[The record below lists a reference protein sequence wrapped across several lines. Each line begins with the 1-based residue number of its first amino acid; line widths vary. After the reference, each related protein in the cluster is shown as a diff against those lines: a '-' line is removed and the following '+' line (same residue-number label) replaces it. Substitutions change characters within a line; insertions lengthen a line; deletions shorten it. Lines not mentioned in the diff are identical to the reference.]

1 VASKEQTPQF
11 GHDLAYFRDVQYRD
25 SSKLTARANLHAR
38 YGTAATPWFSWI
50 VQQIEWRRDAVVL
63 EVGCGPG
70 WLWEQARHGVSAD
83 LELTLTDLSVGM
95 VGEAVE
101 RVRAS
106 FGAVDGAVVNAQS
119 LPFAE
124 ESFDVVVANHMLYHV
139 PDPTQAVEELA
150 RVLRSDGVLVAST
163 NGPSHLRELDE
174 ISGEVFGPRRTP
186 RYMEAFGS
194 HNGKAILNAH
204 FATVEWRG
212 YDGDLVCT
220 NADDVLAYLVSLP
233 PGERATDAEL
243 QQLHDVL
250 TDRFAANDG
259 KLSVTK
265 ETGAFVCRFS

>member
-1 VASKEQTPQF
+1 MTDERNQRFGRSVA
-11 GHDLAYFRDVQYRD
+11 YVRDVQYRD

-38 YGTAATPWFSWI
+38 YGTASTPWFSWV

-70 WLWEQARHGVSAD
+70 WLWEQARHALSAD
-83 LELTLTDLSVGM
+83 LQLTLTDLSVGM

-119 LPFAE
+119 LPFTGS
-124 ESFDVVVANHMLYHV
+124 SFDVVVANHMLYHV
-139 PDPTQAVEELA
+139 PDPLQAVEELA
-150 RVLRSDGVLVAST
+150 RVLDDDGVLMAAT

-174 ISGEVFGPRRTP
+174 ISTEVFGPRSTP
-186 RYMEAFGS
+186 RYMESFGS
-194 HNGKAILNAH
+194 HTGRSMLEAH
-204 FATVEWRG
+204 FANVEWRG

-250 TDRFAANDG
+250 ADRFAASG
-259 KLSVTK
+259 GVLSVTK
-265 ETGAFVCRFS
+265 ETGAFLCRSS